1 MKKLL
6 SIVFL
11 LALVLSACKRDEL
24 SFMLEGTVNDA
35 TNNTTLSGATV
46 EVFTFPLGGTI
57 GTKVKTLTTDGQGK
71 FAYDLER
78 EKYEKIEIHVR
89 KNNYFEVIDEIPF
102 SNLTTDGTNTYEYNL
117 SAMSWTRFVIFN
129 QQPVASDELKI
140 LKDSGKENCEECC
153 ANGYYYY
160 YGEVDTVVYCPNDG
174 NRYMKFYYW
183 VNGNQSNGVD
193 SVYNEPFDT
202 TTYEFYY

>member
-1 MKKLL
+1 MKKLFG
-6 SIVFL
+6 IVLL
-11 LALVLSACKRDEL
+11 LAIVLNACKRDEL
-24 SFMLEGTVNDA
+24 SFILEGTVNDA

-46 EVFTFPLGGTI
+46 EIYTFLLGGSL
-57 GTKVKTLTTDGQGK
+57 GTKVKTLTTDSQGS

-102 SNLTTDGTNTYEYNL
+102 SNLTTDGSNTFTYNL
-117 SAMSWTRFVIFN
+117 SAKSWTKFVIFN

-140 LKDSGKENCEECC
+140 LKDSGKEACEDCC

-183 VNGNQSNGVD
+183 VNGNESNGVD